1 MNNDNPLL
9 ARIRMPG
16 ETFRLP
22 SGGIFYTNDELHESV
37 RDGEVHVEPMTAV
50 DEIVMKSPD
59 KLFSGD
65 AVNEV
70 FGRCI
75 PQIRQPGQLLAKDV
89 DHLLICLR
97 KVSYGNDMELN
108 YTHDC
113 EDAKEHSYIIQI
125 DDLIKTSRVIDPTAL
140 TAFNIKLENDQ
151 VVILAPVRFEDYT
164 RLLQSGEGNQE
175 RTPEEW
181 KDVML
186 DSLRDVIQSVDTIT
200 DKAFIREWLEK
211 VPAGWLKKIYA
222 GIEQTSDWG
231 PTFETSILCRD
242 CNEQTT
248 LVAPLNPIAFF
259 T

>member
-9 ARIRMPG
+9 NRIRMPG

-22 SGGIFYTNDELHESV
+22 SGGIFYTNEELHESV
-37 RDGEVHVEPMTAV
+37 REGEVHVEPMTAI

-59 KLFSGD
+59 KLFSGQ
-65 AVNEV
+65 AVKEV

-75 PQIRQPGQLLAKDV
+75 PEVLKPGQLLAKDV
-89 DHLLICLR
+89 DHLIICLR
-97 KVSYGNDMELN
+97 KVSFGNDLEIV

-113 EDAKEHSYIIQI
+113 KDAEEHSYIVQI
-125 DDLIKTSRVIDPTAL
+125 NELIKASRTIDPTTL
-140 TAFNIKLENDQ
+140 SSFNIKLENDQ
-151 VVILAPVRFEDYT
+151 TVVLEPVRFEDYT
-164 RLLQSGEGNQE
+164 RILQANQE
-175 RTPEEW
+175 KEFTPEEW

-200 DKAFIREWLEK
+200 DKEMIREWLEK
-211 VPAGWLKKIYA
+211 VPAGWLKSISG
-222 GIEQTSDWG
+222 GIETTSDWG

-242 CNEQTT
+242 CGERTPIT
-248 LVAPLNPIAFF
+248 APLNPIAFF